1 MSFLKTVSKAAV
13 IGSIISIMGASTVFA
28 AAFGVVSGNNVNIRA
43 QASATS
49 QVLGSADQG
58 LEFNVLGK
66 EGNWYSIMYNGS
78 QGYVSAEYFTV
89 NKVEATVVGNG
100 VNIRSGASTD
110 SAVIGSV
117 NSGQSV
123 TVTAQN
129 NEWYKLSDNSYIS
142 KQYVEGALVDLVTGI
157 NSNTNT
163 TQSAA
168 SQSGVLQNTY
178 GVVTATSGL
187 NLRSTASTEGTIID
201 VLPYGEIVD
210 VYSYSATW
218 VKVKTADGVEGY
230 LSADYCAIRTGEKPS
245 RSVSSNKGEQ
255 VAAFAKQYLGTP
267 YVWGGTNLDTGVDC
281 SGFVYAVYKNFGVT
295 LNRTSSSMAS
305 NGVVVSKS
313 QLIPGD
319 LVFFNNSGS
328 NNGDISHVGIY
339 IGNGQYIHSSTSKTG
354 VIISNLN
361 NAYGT
366 STYVTARRVIR

>member
-157 NSNTNT
+157 NSNT

-267 YVWGGTNLDTGVDC
+267 YVWGGTNLDRGVDC

-313 QLIPGD
+313 QLMSGD
-319 LVFFNNSGS
+319 LVFFDSSGS

>member
-43 QASATS
+43 QASTTS

-58 LEFNVLGK
+58 SEFNVLGK
-66 EGNWYSIMYNGS
+66 EGNWYSIMYNGN

-157 NSNTNT
+157 NSNT

-313 QLIPGD
+313 QLMPGD
-319 LVFFNNSGS
+319 LVFFDSSGS

-339 IGNGQYIHSSTSKTG
+339 IGNGQYIHSSTSKRG

>member
-28 AAFGVVSGNNVNIRA
+28 AAFGVVSGNNVNIRS
-43 QASATS
+43 QASTSS

-58 LEFNVLGK
+58 TEFNVLGK
-66 EGNWYSIMYNGS
+66 EGNWYSIMYNGN

-110 SAVIGSV
+110 SAVIGSA

-157 NSNTNT
+157 NSNT

-218 VKVKTADGVEGY
+218 VKVKTANGTEGY
-230 LSADYCAIRTGEKPS
+230 LSADYCAVRTGEKPS
-245 RSVSSNKGEQ
+245 RSLSSSKGEQ
-255 VAAFAKQYLGTP
+255 VIAYAKQFLGTP
-267 YVWGGTNLDTGVDC
+267 YVWGGTSLTSGVDC
-281 SGFVYAVYKNFGVT
+281 SGFVYSVYKNFGVT
-295 LNRTSSSMAS
+295 LNRTSASMAS

-313 QLIPGD
+313 QLAAGD
-319 LVFFNNSGS
+319 LVFFDTTGVNDG
-328 NNGDISHVGIY
+328 GISHVGIY
-339 IGNGQYIHSSTSKTG
+339 IGNGQYIHASSGSEYCVT
-354 VIISNLN
+354 ISDLN

>member
-28 AAFGVVSGNNVNIRA
+28 AAFGVVSGNNVNIRS
-43 QASATS
+43 QASTSS

-58 LEFNVLGK
+58 TEFNVLGK
-66 EGNWYSIMYNGS
+66 EGNWYSIMYNGN

-110 SAVIGSV
+110 SAVIGSA

-157 NSNTNT
+157 NNNT
-163 TQSAA
+163 TQAA

-187 NLRSTASTEGTIID
+187 NLRSTASTEGAIID

-218 VKVKTADGVEGY
+218 VKVKTANGTEGY
-230 LSADYCAIRTGEKPS
+230 LSADYCAVRTGEKPS
-245 RSVSSNKGEQ
+245 RSLSSSKGEQ
-255 VAAFAKQYLGTP
+255 VIAYAKQFLGTP
-267 YVWGGTNLDTGVDC
+267 YVWGGTSLTSGVDC
-281 SGFVYAVYKNFGVT
+281 SGFVYSVYKNFGVT
-295 LNRTSSSMAS
+295 LNRTSASMAS

-313 QLIPGD
+313 QLAAGD
-319 LVFFNNSGS
+319 LVFFDTTGVNDG
-328 NNGDISHVGIY
+328 GISHVGIY
-339 IGNGQYIHSSTSKTG
+339 IGNGQYIHASSGSEYCVT
-354 VIISNLN
+354 ISDLN

>member
-157 NSNTNT
+157 NSNT

-267 YVWGGTNLDTGVDC
+267 YVWGGRNLDTGVDC

-313 QLIPGD
+313 QLMPGD
-319 LVFFNNSGS
+319 LVFFDSSGS